1 MFEIIQNFLFFLI
14 SDATEYNIVADIRK
28 DQKGVEYLYHDGF
41 KLTKYGKCMKTQPW
55 RCQRSR
61 GLKCPATVSTIK
73 IDDNVMMK
81 VLNASHTHQPE
92 I

>member
-1 MFEIIQNFLFFLI
+1 MFRIIRKSLLFI
-14 SDATEYNIVADIRK
+14 SDSTEYNIVADIRK
-28 DQKGVEYLYHDGF
+28 HCTGVEYLHHNGF

-61 GLKCPATVSTIK
+61 SLKCPATVSTSE
-73 IDDNVMMK
+73 IDGVIMMK